1 MIGCFE
7 PKSFSRTI
15 VKSFHGM
22 DYLTIC
28 YGPKVPAF
36 RKVLADETIGIFI
49 GSSFPGRIWM
59 GKIKVTFQSLCDFL
73 MIPKL
78 FSIIRCNRMNLFR
91 YRTQQSFYRT
101 FGVFLCSSIHFVN
114 KSKARF
120 SFCQRDNGLFMGFTN
135 NSICFPVSNSTP
147 CINNI
152 RTFINDD
159 PVLKVSPSFIGS
171 ITLLSQPVIELHL
184 GVEFK
189 IKNKYENQF

>member
-1 MIGCFE
+1 
-7 PKSFSRTI
+7 
-15 VKSFHGM
+15 M

-28 YGPKVPAF
+28 YGPKVPDF
-36 RKVLADETIGIFI
+36 REVLADETIGIFI

-91 YRTQQSFYRT
+91 YRTQQLFYRT
-101 FGVFLCSSIHFVN
+101 FGVYLCSSIYFVN

-135 NSICFPVSNSTP
+135 NSTCFPVGHWIHNASFTTSNW
-147 CINNI
+147 IA
-152 RTFINDD
+152 
-159 PVLKVSPSFIGS
+159 LKSWIQTRLYKNG
-171 ITLLSQPVIELHL
+171 IMLLI
-184 GVEFK
+184 
-189 IKNKYENQF
+189 